1 VHAYS
6 CLRVGRREGVS
17 WTLLETNGYPT
28 AVHAY
33 SRVNPRNRVVELIVL
48 VVAIVA
54 AADTAAAV
62 E

>member
-1 VHAYS
+1 
-6 CLRVGRREGVS
+6 VS